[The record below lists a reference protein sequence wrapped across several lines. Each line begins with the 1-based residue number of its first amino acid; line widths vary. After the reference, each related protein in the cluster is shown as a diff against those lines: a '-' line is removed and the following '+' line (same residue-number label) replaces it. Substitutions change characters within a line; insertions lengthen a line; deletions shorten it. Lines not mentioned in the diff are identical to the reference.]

1 MSSKQIEPLTFHNSA
16 YTELESLVNDMGK
29 YWNEGKQLLFEG
41 KLREHT
47 RKQHPS
53 FANSCAAAEKE
64 LGSYPK
70 ESNRIYL
77 KWLCKFDGIKGL
89 YWKGSC
95 YGNFKSIANFLC
107 SSSNDELNDL
117 LLFMM
122 DHQYLSMLA
131 KSLHIKDS
139 MRERIRFIER
149 NLSKSDTMFEK
160 ENALP
165 ILSVILSESKDFY
178 FQGKRFTT
186 PKDLAAYLQGYA
198 DKSKE
203 ELSRAVKPLFQD
215 EYNLD
220 PYFEAWIIM
229 HGYQH
234 ELALWKARFQ
244 EGQGVNND
252 IHIDFSDDDEDLDQI
267 QPDELPENNKE
278 LTEFERLFKELLTN
292 HSDRIDD
299 EKSFRGLLNDYFPMY
314 QMEKRLIY
322 DLYRMDIVKAIRE
335 STGTDDLLMVRFE
348 KRLVKDFGV
357 KDDLAKW
364 AVGVWFRCYS

>member
-1 MSSKQIEPLTFHNSA
+1 
-16 YTELESLVNDMGK
+16 
-29 YWNEGKQLLFEG
+29 
-41 KLREHT
+41 
-47 RKQHPS
+47 
-53 FANSCAAAEKE
+53 
-64 LGSYPK
+64 
-70 ESNRIYL
+70 
-77 KWLCKFDGIKGL
+77 
-89 YWKGSC
+89 
-95 YGNFKSIANFLC
+95 
-107 SSSNDELNDL
+107 
-117 LLFMM
+117 MM
-122 DHQYLSMLA
+122 EHQYLSVLA
-131 KSLHIKDS
+131 KSLCIKDS
-139 MRERIRFIER
+139 IRENIRFIER
-149 NLSKSDTMFEK
+149 NVSKSDTMFEK

-178 FQGKRFTT
+178 FQGKRFAT

-203 ELSRAVKPLFQD
+203 GLSRAVKPLFQD

-335 STGTDDLLMVRFE
+335 SNGTNDLLMVRFE
-348 KRLVKDFGV
+348 KRLIKDFGV

-364 AVGVWFRCYS
+364 AVEVWFRCY